1 VYYPAETRVT
11 SMTIIRR
18 ERMLP
23 VPGKILVRM
32 NDRVEPTQIVAQAE
46 LPGEFRIVP
55 IASELDTSASRT
67 KRYLRVEPGDEIEEG
82 QVLAKR
88 GWLLG
93 RTVKSPIEG
102 IVTAIG
108 SGRILIE
115 EPPSLYELLAYVG
128 GTVTSVSAP
137 RGLVIETAGA
147 MIQGVWGG
155 GGRRSGE
162 NFGVLKSAVE
172 QPDQVLG
179 AEGVDPSCH
188 GMILVGGAGVD
199 EEALDQAVELQ
210 VQGIVVGGLSPDL
223 IPHVERLPFPVIA
236 TEGMGTVPM
245 SEPIF
250 DLLGTHDG
258 RSASMSSRFQT
269 RLPIVRPEI
278 IIPLP
283 TGEVPPAETKLR
295 APLSEGAQV
304 RVTRAPHM
312 GVTGTVASL
321 PAHAHLIETGAR
333 VHVAEV
339 DVGGGETIFVP
350 LMNLEVLR

>member
-1 VYYPAETRVT
+1 MYYPAETQVT
-11 SMTIIRR
+11 PLTIIRR

-23 VPGKILVRM
+23 VPGEILVRM
-32 NDRVEPTQIVAQAE
+32 NDRVEPTQIVARAE

-55 IASELDTSASRT
+55 IASELGTSASRT

-82 QVLAKR
+82 HVLAKR
-88 GWLLG
+88 GRLFA

-115 EPPSLYELLAYVG
+115 EAPSSFELLAYVG
-128 GTVTSVSAP
+128 GRVTSVLAP
-137 RGLVIETAGA
+137 HGLVIETTGA
-147 MIQGVWGG
+147 IIQGVWGG
-155 GGRRSGE
+155 GGRRGGE
-162 NFGVLKSAVE
+162 NFGVLKRAVE
-172 QPDQVLG
+172 TPDQVLG
-179 AEGVDPSCH
+179 AEAVDPSCH

-223 IPHVERLPFPVIA
+223 IPIAEKLPFPVIA
-236 TEGMGTVPM
+236 TEGMGAVPM
-245 SEPIF
+245 AEPIF
-250 DLLGTHDG
+250 GLLSTHDG
-258 RSASMSSRFQT
+258 RSASISSRFQA
-269 RLPIVRPEI
+269 RSPVVRPEI

-283 TGEVPPAETKLR
+283 AGEVPPAETELG

-312 GVTGTVASL
+312 GITGTVVSL
-321 PAHAHLIETGAR
+321 PAHDHLIETGAR
-333 VHVAEV
+333 VRGAEV
-339 DVGGGETIFVP
+339 DVGDGETIFVP